1 MVTEAFILNVKKVL
15 LLVWRRNNFATV
27 VPTAIELSQEQTQAL
42 TLSWWRSRHEKVTYY
57 FQSLSIE
64 LNKSFNTCF
73 WNPGPIQIL
82 TGFSSIGNIGL
93 LGVKWIS
100 VSERFS

>member
-42 TLSWWRSRHEKVTYY
+42 TFMMEVPSWKSYLLFSE
-57 FQSLSIE
+57 
-64 LNKSFNTCF
+64 SFNR
-73 WNPGPIQIL
+73 
-82 TGFSSIGNIGL
+82 
-93 LGVKWIS
+93 V
-100 VSERFS
+100 E